1 MSNQE
6 SMISACSGASISPS
20 GAGMVAT
27 RRSSTSSTPMPLFAL
42 QATASVASMPMM
54 LSISSFTRS
63 GSACGRSILFST
75 GITSRPCSM
84 AV

>member
-1 MSNQE
+1 
-6 SMISACSGASISPS
+6 MINACSGASISPS
-20 GAGMVAT
+20 GAGMAVT
-27 RRSSTSSTPMPLFAL
+27 RRSSTSSTPIPLLAL

-63 GSACGRSILFST
+63 GSAWGRSILFST
-75 GITSRPCSM
+75 GITSSPCSM

>member
-1 MSNQE
+1 
-6 SMISACSGASISPS
+6 MINACRGASISPS
-20 GAGMVAT
+20 GEGMVAT

-42 QATASVASMPMM
+42 HATASVASMPMM
-54 LSISSFTRS
+54 LSISSLTLS
-63 GSACGRSILFST
+63 GSAWGRSILFST